1 MKSFKEYLNEAGPP
15 PPPDLLPQSDPM
27 GMSIDPY
34 DLEVVEAFFDG
45 KPDVVGKNIVTKMDD
60 SKDYNPTDLRI
71 DLLFGRGKLGLVY
84 MENDIIYLGQFG
96 DMVDRTPEA
105 EQIQAL
111 VRNMAREKDIR
122 II

>member
-1 MKSFKEYLNEAGPP
+1 MKTFKNFLNEGGPP
-15 PPPDLLPQSDPM
+15 PAPVPLPQTDPM

-60 SKDYNPTDLRI
+60 AKDFNITDLRI
-71 DLLFGRGKLGLVY
+71 DLLFGRAKLGLVY
-84 MENDIIYLGQFG
+84 MENDIIYTGQLGT
-96 DMVDRTPEA
+96 MVDKSPEA

>member
-1 MKSFKEYLNEAGPP
+1 MKTFKDFLNEAGPP
-15 PPPDLLPQSDPM
+15 APVPLPQSDPM

-34 DLEVVEAFFDG
+34 DLEVIEAFFDG

-60 SKDYNPTDLRI
+60 AKDYNITDLRI
-71 DLLFGRGKLGLVY
+71 DLLFGRAKLGLVY
-84 MENDIIYLGQFG
+84 MEDDIIYISQLGT
-96 DMVDRTPEA
+96 MVDRTPEA